1 VEFNS
6 VLANGGFDVIVGN
19 PPYVEYRKIVES
31 YQLPSKVY
39 RTEPCGNLLAYVT
52 ERSILILRHQGRLGL
67 ILLVSTFSTER
78 MRQLQ
83 EILREACSDQWI
95 SNYAWRPSK
104 LFDGANIINA
114 IVIARKLAGDANGR
128 IYSTNYVKWNA
139 EERETLFDRL
149 VYGNATLFTIP
160 GVFPKV
166 HNKLEASILA
176 KVFAN
181 RISLYALFN
190 GKNPNNRLYYFRG
203 MLYWIKVLNSLPLQR
218 ENGVDQVSG
227 QCKTVQIDPR
237 VPAESIIALLS
248 SSLFFFY
255 YQVFSD
261 CQQINQRE
269 FVNFKFDPSPSVIVD
284 LEQLGSQLMEDY
296 RRNARLVVRQNHRKA
311 TTIEKEYFTINLSKP
326 IIDEIDRVLARHYGF
341 TDEELDFIIHY
352 DIKYRMGKDAEG
364 EGEEE

>member
-1 VEFNS
+1 
-6 VLANGGFDVIVGN
+6 
-19 PPYVEYRKIVES
+19 
-31 YQLPSKVY
+31 
-39 RTEPCGNLLAYVT
+39 
-52 ERSILILRHQGRLGL
+52 
-67 ILLVSTFSTER
+67 
-78 MRQLQ
+78 
-83 EILREACSDQWI
+83 
-95 SNYAWRPSK
+95 
-104 LFDGANIINA
+104 
-114 IVIARKLAGDANGR
+114 
-128 IYSTNYVKWNA
+128 
-139 EERETLFDRL
+139 
-149 VYGNATLFTIP
+149 
-160 GVFPKV
+160 
-166 HNKLEASILA
+166 
-176 KVFAN
+176 
-181 RISLYALFN
+181 
-190 GKNPNNRLYYFRG
+190 